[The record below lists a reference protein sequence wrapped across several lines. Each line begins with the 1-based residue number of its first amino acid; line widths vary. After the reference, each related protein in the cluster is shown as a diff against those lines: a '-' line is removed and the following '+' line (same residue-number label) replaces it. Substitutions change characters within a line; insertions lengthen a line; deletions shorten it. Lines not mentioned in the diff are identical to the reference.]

1 MYACL
6 PARAPANLFAPYTMT
21 DINNN
26 EETPPPRSRTK
37 KGSNTVLY
45 LFIVTIIALIGGFY
59 FYQKNI
65 DTFHQLD
72 ALKYGAPITQNDTS
86 GALSKNKNLET
97 SINHISSQLENKTSA
112 NSQPEVTP
120 TEGSSPSNA
129 HPTSENDSAQ
139 LQLHSENP
147 QPTEII
153 LTKES
158 AETTDY
164 NSLIKELDNFYT
176 HLDAQRY
183 MQNFTLAEPSKNHF
197 SKLIQKLIDNPPI
210 VARETDDLF
219 TLLKNTAHFFRVI
232 GKDNILI
239 LKGILDREKNSFE
252 TILQSFYQLTYKP
265 EHLQKAYS
273 ISLDTDALYD
283 YAGFFLNTMGG
294 RLYLFRR
301 DSNSRMAVSFYAIL
315 IIDRANNSGNSRHG
329 IDIRPAVDSLIEE
342 IENGG
347 KNLQLRDSYL
357 DTLYDLKEKYS

>member
-1 MYACL
+1 
-6 PARAPANLFAPYTMT
+6 MT

-26 EETPPPRSRTK
+26 EETSSPRSRIK
-37 KGSNTVLY
+37 KGSNSVLY

-65 DTFHQLD
+65 AAFQQTD
-72 ALKYGAPITQNDTS
+72 APEYGELTTQNATPEVI
-86 GALSKNKNLET
+86 SKNENRET
-97 SINHISSQLENKTSA
+97 SIKDPSSQSELTQTDDFRLA
-112 NSQPEVTP
+112 N
-120 TEGSSPSNA
+120 GL
-129 HPTSENDSAQ
+129 PTSENNSPQ
-139 LQLHSENP
+139 LQLSSENSL
-147 QPTEII
+147 PTELI

-158 AETTDY
+158 AENTDY
-164 NSLIKELDNFYT
+164 NSLIKELNNFYT
-176 HLDAQRY
+176 HLDSQQY
-183 MQNFTLAEPSKNHF
+183 MKDFDLNGPSKKHF
-197 SKLIQKLIDNPPI
+197 SKLIQKLIDNPP
-210 VARETDDLF
+210 VVTRETDDLF

-265 EHLQKAYS
+265 EYLQKAYS

-315 IIDRANNSGNSRHG
+315 IVDRANNSGDSRHG

>member
-1 MYACL
+1 
-6 PARAPANLFAPYTMT
+6 MT

-26 EETPPPRSRTK
+26 EETSSPRSRIK
-37 KGSNTVLY
+37 KGSNSVLY
-45 LFIVTIIALIGGFY
+45 LFIVTIIALISGFY

-65 DTFHQLD
+65 ATFQQLD
-72 ALKYGAPITQNDTS
+72 ASEYGTPTTQNTTS
-86 GALSKNKNLET
+86 GALSNNENLET
-97 SINHISSQLENKTSA
+97 STKRLSSQSGTKTSTS
-112 NSQPEVTP
+112 SQPGDTHTEDSRP
-120 TEGSSPSNA
+120 TNGLL
-129 HPTSENDSAQ
+129 TSENNSAQ
-139 LQLHSENP
+139 LQQHSDT
-147 QPTEII
+147 TEII

-158 AETTDY
+158 AENTDY
-164 NSLIKELDNFYT
+164 NSLIKELNNFYT
-176 HLDAQRY
+176 HLDSQQY
-183 MQNFTLAEPSKNHF
+183 MQNFALAEPSKNHF

-210 VARETDDLF
+210 VTRETDDLF

-315 IIDRANNSGNSRHG
+315 IIDRANNSGDSRHG
-329 IDIRPAVDSLIEE
+329 IDIRPAVNSLIEE

>member
-1 MYACL
+1 
-6 PARAPANLFAPYTMT
+6 MT

-26 EETPPPRSRTK
+26 EETSPPRSRTK
-37 KGSNTVLY
+37 KGSNSVLY

-72 ALKYGAPITQNDTS
+72 ASEYGAPITQNDTS
-86 GALSKNKNLET
+86 GALSKNETLET
-97 SINHISSQLENKTSA
+97 SINQTSSQLENKTST
-112 NSQPEVTP
+112 STQPGVSP
-120 TEGSSPSNA
+120 TENFSPSNVL
-129 HPTSENDSAQ
+129 PTSENNSTQ
-139 LQLHSENP
+139 LQLHSEDP
-147 QPTEII
+147 QTTEII

-158 AETTDY
+158 AESADY

-176 HLDAQRY
+176 HLDAQQY
-183 MQNFTLAEPSKNHF
+183 MQNFTLEESSKNHF

-265 EHLQKAYS
+265 EYLQKAYS